1 MMDRCK
7 QQADNTASATASTAA
22 AKTVYIYEARSNTVR
37 KLFLQQIVHYV
48 HARTITEKPPYLLI
62 VLVAYNWLTVL
73 SGAQ

>member
-22 AKTVYIYEARSNTVR
+22 AKTVYIRGAQQHCA